1 MTIVIGFDK
10 SVKGKLREDLIAI
23 CERFDTIHEQV
34 PTQRKVDLLF
44 VGDRPRTSPH
54 SWGMTIR
61 LSDSFENSDE
71 LENTLV
77 LGTQDIYSL
86 EDLLP
91 ILSEGIKKGKMN
103 FLIDGVDAKL
113 EEVFKRANSYIS
125 RMYRRMLLPD
135 VNRIEISSELEEY
148 IALQNKTLQISLNSQ
163 TLEDEE
169 DFLELLNIEIK
180 NLKLVKEFLRVD
192 IEAVEELASEWDK
205 AILLPHPEEE
215 KTYYLARLHPKC
227 DQDQAYFLLARLI
240 QEIENFIFSKERIRG
255 LKTMGEL
262 WSQAFN
268 FIPVSMALFKLNGEI
283 LLHNSLFTKSRIL
296 PKDCLELSDG
306 DKTDI
311 SGEVYRVTR
320 KDFVF
325 NEENFHLF
333 VFDSTSE
340 EMKRNS
346 NSSEELGIISSS
358 IAHELNNPIAG
369 ILTAISVLELE
380 DNWDEDSMDSLDDMK
395 SAARRCQELIKVFLG
410 FSRASVHQGHSGNM
424 YEAFQHA
431 LNLLRFRMVE
441 ANTRLE
447 FQTWEGKSTFKSIGN
462 GSIRSMIFYLILNEI
477 LTSFSHLNL
486 ISNNEGKG
494 SAFGSYTETED
505 EIQISF
511 EDDLQDVTALKNSK
525 LIKHLLENQT
535 IEMTITKKGFKLTN
549 SSEKLLL

>member
-1 MTIVIGFDK
+1 MSIVIGFDK
-10 SVKGKLREDLIAI
+10 SVKGKLREDLTAL
-23 CERFDTIHEQV
+23 CERFDTIHEQA
-34 PTQRKVDLLF
+34 PAQRKVDLLF
-44 VGDRPRTSPH
+44 AGDKPRTNPH
-54 SWGMTIR
+54 AWGMTVR
-61 LSDSFENSDE
+61 FSENVEGSE
-71 LENTLV
+71 EIEGSLL
-77 LGTQDIYSL
+77 LGMQDVYSL
-86 EDLLP
+86 EDFLP
-91 ILSEGIKKGKMN
+91 MLIEGIQEGKTN
-103 FLIDGVDAKL
+103 FLIQGVESKL

-135 VNRIEISSELEEY
+135 VNRAEISAELEEY
-148 IALQNKTLQISLNSQ
+148 ITLQNKTLQISLNSQ

-169 DFLELLNIEIK
+169 DFLELLNNEIK
-180 NLKLVKEFLRVD
+180 PLKLVKEFSL
-192 IEAVEELASEWDK
+192 IGSSSVEELASEWDK
-205 AILLPHPEEE
+205 IILLPHPEEKE
-215 KTYYLARLHPKC
+215 VYYLARLHPKC

-268 FIPVSMALFKLNGEI
+268 FIPVPMALFNSNGEI
-283 LLHNSLFTKSRIL
+283 LLHNSLFTKSRVL
-296 PKDCLELSDG
+296 PKDCLEFSDG

-333 VFDSTSE
+333 VFDSTTE
-340 EMKRNS
+340 ELKRNS

-380 DNWDEDSMDSLDDMK
+380 DDWDEDSLDSLEDMK
-395 SAARRCQELIKVFLG
+395 SGARRCQELIKVFLG
-410 FSRASVHQGHSGNM
+410 FSRASLHQSHSGNM

-447 FQTWEGKSTFKSIGN
+447 FEPSESKSSFKSIGN

-494 SAFGSYTETED
+494 SAFGTYHETAD
-505 EIQISF
+505 EIHVYF
-511 EDDLQDVTALKNSK
+511 KNDLQDVTVLKNSK
-525 LIKHLLENQT
+525 LIKHLLENQSM
-535 IEMTITKKGFKLTN
+535 EMTVTNNGFKLTN
-549 SSEKLLL
+549 SAEKLLL